1 MASSTYFA
9 WPQQADLP
17 AVFVVGADGVEGLA
31 NAVVRDGYLVVD
43 QLAPRFVL
51 RSRQGQPDRH
61 QRRVSPRKPPDD
73 RSAPVR
79 PDRRRSRRRRRPGAS
94 VGGPRP
100 CRPADAVIMAGFG
113 LMGVGPLPVDV
124 SHRADAQP
132 RPQHAIQAVASA
144 PATLATTPAAAPV
157 IPGPQFTEN
166 NSLPP
171 TPAQIAA
178 MSAAPLPPTPT
189 VDMGQRRRAPTLV
202 VDFGGA
208 PALIKASVDTGQAAT
223 AGKPTDAGLNADEKF
238 ADRVGTSDAEPAKAT
253 AMRDLDVVVPQGAV
267 IPAVME
273 TAINSDLPGLA
284 RAMVTRDIKSFDGST
299 VLIPRGSRVI
309 GQYKSGVAMGASRVF
324 VIWTRVIRPD
334 GVSIQIASPA
344 ADPLGRG
351 GLEGKVDR
359 HFFGR
364 FGGSILMSVLNA
376 GVAAVSN
383 ARAPRRSISARPPR
397 RPTWPARSQDRPRRR
412 PDDPDA
418 RRARR

>member
-1 MASSTYFA
+1 MSAQDPRQSA
-9 WPQQADLP
+9 QVQEDLAAADAQVRP
-17 AVFVVGADGVEGLA
+17 AVARTHAGLPTPVILASFGAL
-31 NAVVRDGYLVVD
+31 
-43 QLAPRFVL
+43 
-51 RSRQGQPDRH
+51 
-61 QRRVSPRKPPDD
+61 
-73 RSAPVR
+73 
-79 PDRRRSRRRRRPGAS
+79 
-94 VGGPRP
+94 
-100 CRPADAVIMAGFG
+100 
-113 LMGVGPLPVDV
+113 GVGVFLWMA

-132 RPQHAIQAVASA
+132 RPQRPAGVEAAATAA
-144 PATLATTPAAAPV
+144 PAPSPAAAPV

-171 TPAQIAA
+171 TPAQMAA
-178 MSAAPLPPTPT
+178 MSAEPLPPVPA
-189 VDMGQRRRAPTLV
+189 VDLEQRRRAPTLV

-208 PALIKASVDTGQAAT
+208 PAALIKANAETTPPPSMMSKAVDTG
-223 AGKPTDAGLNADEKF
+223 LNPDEQF
-238 ADRVGTSDAEPAKAT
+238 ADRIGTSDAEPAKAT
-253 AMRDLDVVVPQGAV
+253 AMRDLDAVIPQGAV

-284 RAMVTRDIKSFDGST
+284 RAMVTRDIKSFDGSV

-309 GQYKSGVAMGASRVF
+309 GQYRSGVALGASRVF

-376 GVAAVSN
+376 GVAAVGN
-383 ARAPRRSISARPPR
+383 ARSTSQIYIGSASQAANLAGTVMKSDQVSPTIQTPQGAPVTIFVARDLDFSDVRR
-397 RPTWPARSQDRPRRR
+397 
-412 PDDPDA
+412 
-418 RRARR
+418 

>member
-1 MASSTYFA
+1 MTDPRQSAQVQEDLA
-9 WPQQADLP
+9 AADAQVRP
-17 AVFVVGADGVEGLA
+17 AVARAHAGL
-31 NAVVRDGYLVVD
+31 
-43 QLAPRFVL
+43 PT
-51 RSRQGQPDRH
+51 P
-61 QRRVSPRKPPDD
+61 
-73 RSAPVR
+73 
-79 PDRRRSRRRRRPGAS
+79 
-94 VGGPRP
+94 
-100 CRPADAVIMAGFG
+100 VIMAGFG
-113 LMGVGPLPVDV
+113 VFGVAVFLWMA

-132 RPQHAIQAVASA
+132 RTQSPAKSAAVATA
-144 PATLATTPAAAPV
+144 ALTTPQAPTPV

-171 TPAQIAA
+171 TPAQMAA
-178 MSAAPLPPTPT
+178 MAAEPLPPVPAA
-189 VDMGQRRRAPTLV
+189 DLDQRRRAPTLV

-208 PALIKASVDTGQAAT
+208 PALIKASAETPPSTMMGKAAPT
-223 AGKPTDAGLNADEKF
+223 ADSGLNPDETF
-238 ADRVGTSDAEPAKAT
+238 ADRLSAGDSEPAKAT
-253 AMRDLDVVVPQGAV
+253 AMRDLDAVIPQGAV

-309 GQYKSGVAMGASRVF
+309 GQYRSGVALGASRVF

-359 HFFGR
+359 HFFSR

-376 GVAAVSN
+376 GVAAVGN
-383 ARAPRRSISARPPR
+383 ARSTSQIYIGSASQAASMAGTVMKSDQVSPTIQTPQGAPVTIFVARDLDFSSVRR
-397 RPTWPARSQDRPRRR
+397 
-412 PDDPDA
+412 
-418 RRARR
+418 

>member
-1 MASSTYFA
+1 MSDPRQSAQV
-9 WPQQADLP
+9 QQDLAAADAQARP
-17 AVFVVGADGVEGLA
+17 AVARPHVGL
-31 NAVVRDGYLVVD
+31 
-43 QLAPRFVL
+43 PT
-51 RSRQGQPDRH
+51 P
-61 QRRVSPRKPPDD
+61 
-73 RSAPVR
+73 
-79 PDRRRSRRRRRPGAS
+79 
-94 VGGPRP
+94 
-100 CRPADAVIMAGFG
+100 VIMAGFG
-113 LMGVGPLPVDV
+113 LLGIGVFLWMA

-132 RPQHAIQAVASA
+132 RPPRKAEVV
-144 PATLATTPAAAPV
+144 ATTALTAPPPPPTI

-171 TPAQIAA
+171 TPAQITA
-178 MSAAPLPPTPT
+178 MNAAPLPPMPPA
-189 VDMGQRRRAPTLV
+189 DLDQRRRAPTLV

-208 PALIKASVDTGQAAT
+208 PTLIRASATMDQTAPMAGKAAPDTG
-223 AGKPTDAGLNADEKF
+223 LSADERF
-238 ADRVGTSDAEPAKAT
+238 ADRVGSGDAEPAKAT
-253 AMRDLDVVVPQGAV
+253 AMRNLDAVIPQGAV

-324 VIWTRVIRPD
+324 VVWTRVIRPD

-359 HFFGR
+359 HFFSR

-376 GVAAVSN
+376 GVAAVGN
-383 ARAPRRSISARPPR
+383 ARSTSQIYIGSASEAANLAGTVMKSDQVAPTIQTLQGAPVTIFVARDLDFSGVR
-397 RPTWPARSQDRPRRR
+397 K
-412 PDDPDA
+412 
-418 RRARR
+418 

>member
-1 MASSTYFA
+1 MTDPRQSA
-9 WPQQADLP
+9 QVQGDL
-17 AVFVVGADGVEGLA
+17 AA
-31 NAVVRDGYLVVD
+31 
-43 QLAPRFVL
+43 
-51 RSRQGQPDRH
+51 
-61 QRRVSPRKPPDD
+61 
-73 RSAPVR
+73 
-79 PDRRRSRRRRRPGAS
+79 
-94 VGGPRP
+94 
-100 CRPADAVIMAGFG
+100 ADAQAQPRVARAHAGLPTPVIMAGFG
-113 LMGVGPLPVDV
+113 VLGVGVFLWMT

-132 RPQHAIQAVASA
+132 RPSRKVEAVAALTA
-144 PATLATTPAAAPV
+144 PPTPAAI

-171 TPAQIAA
+171 TSVQIAA
-178 MSAAPLPPTPT
+178 MAAEPLPPVPA
-189 VDMGQRRRAPTLV
+189 VDMEQRRRAPTLV

-208 PALIKASVDTGQAAT
+208 PTLIKANAEMTPAASMPKAVDTG
-223 AGKPTDAGLNADEKF
+223 LNSDEKF
-238 ADRVGTSDAEPAKAT
+238 ADRIGTSDAEPAKAT
-253 AMRDLDVVVPQGAV
+253 ALRNLDAVIPQGAV

-284 RAMVTRDIKSFDGST
+284 RAMVVRDIKSFDGST

-359 HFFGR
+359 HFFSR

-376 GVAAVSN
+376 GVAAVGN
-383 ARAPRRSISARPPR
+383 ARSTSQIYIGSAAQAASMAGTVMKSDQVSPTIQTAQGAPVTIFVARDLDFSGVRR
-397 RPTWPARSQDRPRRR
+397 
-412 PDDPDA
+412 
-418 RRARR
+418 

>member
-1 MASSTYFA
+1 MSTFD
-9 WPQQADLP
+9 PRQSAD
-17 AVFVVGADGVEGLA
+17 
-31 NAVVRDGYLVVD
+31 VRDD
-43 QLAPRFVL
+43 LAAA
-51 RSRQGQPDRH
+51 DAH
-61 QRRVSPRKPPDD
+61 
-73 RSAPVR
+73 VR
-79 PDRRRSRRRRRPGAS
+79 PVVARAHAGLPT
-94 VGGPRP
+94 P
-100 CRPADAVIMAGFG
+100 VIMAGFG
-113 LMGVGPLPVDV
+113 VLGIGVFLWMAG
-124 SHRADAQP
+124 HRADAQP
-132 RPQHAIQAVASA
+132 RPHA
-144 PATLATTPAAAPV
+144 PAKAEVVATTALTPPPAPAPV

-171 TPAQIAA
+171 TPAQVAA
-178 MSAAPLPPTPT
+178 MSAEPLPPVPA
-189 VDMGQRRRAPTLV
+189 VDLEQRRRAPTLV

-208 PALIKASVDTGQAAT
+208 PALIKASAETTPGLPMSKT
-223 AGKPTDAGLNADEKF
+223 APADVGLTPDEMFAGRLSAGD
-238 ADRVGTSDAEPAKAT
+238 SEPAQAT
-253 AMRDLDVVVPQGAV
+253 AMRDLDAVIPQGAV

-309 GQYKSGVAMGASRVF
+309 GQYRSGVALGASRVF

-376 GVAAVSN
+376 GVAAVGN
-383 ARAPRRSISARPPR
+383 ARSTSQIYIGSAAQAANLAGTVMKSDQVSPTIQTAQGAPVTIFVARDLDFSGVRR
-397 RPTWPARSQDRPRRR
+397 
-412 PDDPDA
+412 
-418 RRARR
+418 

>member
-1 MASSTYFA
+1 MTDPRQSAQV
-9 WPQQADLP
+9 QQDLAAADAQARPAVARTPAGLP
-17 AVFVVGADGVEGLA
+17 A
-31 NAVVRDGYLVVD
+31 
-43 QLAPRFVL
+43 P
-51 RSRQGQPDRH
+51 
-61 QRRVSPRKPPDD
+61 
-73 RSAPVR
+73 
-79 PDRRRSRRRRRPGAS
+79 
-94 VGGPRP
+94 
-100 CRPADAVIMAGFG
+100 VIMAVFG
-113 LMGVGPLPVDV
+113 LLGVGVFMLMA
-124 SHRADAQP
+124 SHRADAQG
-132 RPQHAIQAVASA
+132 RPSRPAKVEAVATTALTA
-144 PATLATTPAAAPV
+144 PAASPAI

-171 TPAQIAA
+171 TPAQVAA
-178 MSAAPLPPTPT
+178 MNAEPLPPTPPA
-189 VDMGQRRRAPTLV
+189 DLDQRRRAPTLV

-208 PALIKASVDTGQAAT
+208 PALIKASVSTDQAT
-223 AGKPTDAGLNADEKF
+223 PMAGKAVDTGLNADEKF

-253 AMRDLDVVVPQGAV
+253 AMRNLDAMIPQGAV

-324 VIWTRVIRPD
+324 VVWTRVIRPD

-359 HFFGR
+359 HFFSR

-376 GVAAVSN
+376 GVAAVGN
-383 ARAPRRSISARPPR
+383 ARSTSQIYIGSASEAANLAGTVMKSDQVAPTIQTPQGAPVTIFVARDLDFSGVR
-397 RPTWPARSQDRPRRR
+397 K
-412 PDDPDA
+412 
-418 RRARR
+418 

>member
-1 MASSTYFA
+1 MTDPRQSAQV
-9 WPQQADLP
+9 QQDL
-17 AVFVVGADGVEGLA
+17 AA
-31 NAVVRDGYLVVD
+31 
-43 QLAPRFVL
+43 
-51 RSRQGQPDRH
+51 
-61 QRRVSPRKPPDD
+61 
-73 RSAPVR
+73 
-79 PDRRRSRRRRRPGAS
+79 
-94 VGGPRP
+94 
-100 CRPADAVIMAGFG
+100 ADAQARPVVARAHAGLPTPVIMAGFG
-113 LMGVGPLPVDV
+113 LLGVGVFLWMA

-132 RPQHAIQAVASA
+132 RPPRKAEVIAATALTA
-144 PATLATTPAAAPV
+144 PAAPPAV

-171 TPAQIAA
+171 TPAQMAA
-178 MSAAPLPPTPT
+178 MNAAPLPPAPPA
-189 VDMGQRRRAPTLV
+189 DLDQRRRAPTLV

-208 PALIKASVDTGQAAT
+208 PALIKASVSTDQAAPM
-223 AGKPTDAGLNADEKF
+223 AGQMGGKALDTGLNADEKF

-253 AMRDLDVVVPQGAV
+253 AMRNLDAMIPQGAV

-324 VIWTRVIRPD
+324 VVWTRVIRPD

-359 HFFGR
+359 HFFSR

-376 GVAAVSN
+376 GVAAVGN
-383 ARAPRRSISARPPR
+383 ARSTSQIYIGSASEAANLAGTVMKSDQVAPTIQTLQGAPVTIFVARDLDFSGVR
-397 RPTWPARSQDRPRRR
+397 G
-412 PDDPDA
+412 
-418 RRARR
+418 